1 MFRQYTM
8 HLTILLFP
16 LYLSACQSGSET
28 IFHTPEKVHFNQAT
42 QRDTGPTR
50 VTWTDRELAFYP
62 LPPEGADPAGF
73 MVVDTMKDR
82 SIEYILR
89 GNQLVETRFSL
100 PDGSLVRFD
109 LSGLNEGNSA
119 ILVFHCTAH
128 SNAFYEQGSI
138 PDNLARSI
146 SDYYSRF
153 SKWNNSQSGIL
164 HGDQNSDI
172 VLVKQILKS
181 ICCGVELL

>member
-8 HLTILLFP
+8 HLTILLFTS
-16 LYLSACQSGSET
+16 YLSACQYGSDP
-28 IFHTPEKVHFNQAT
+28 IFHTPEKVQFNQAP
-42 QRDTGPTR
+42 QPDKGLTR

-62 LPPEGADPAGF
+62 LPPEGADPSGF